1 MITVKMWKRLNSV
14 LASKSVNSASS
25 QRGKGHTGDRWYVN
39 ASVRRAWEKVIR
51 QLEREL
57 KRTRDPD
64 HRKFVEER
72 IAQHR
77 RHLSETD
84 P

>member
-1 MITVKMWKRLNSV
+1 M
-14 LASKSVNSASS
+14 
-25 QRGKGHTGDRWYVN
+25 N

-57 KRTRDPD
+57 KRTSDPD
-64 HRKFVEER
+64 HKKFVEER

-77 RHLSETD
+77 RHLAETD
-84 P
+84 A